1 MAALPAQGSTPYGAA
16 SPYNL
21 ILEHVFSKPL
31 AYDIPLRS
39 MFAINSAS
47 LDHHPAQ
54 QNARQNTQRNAR
66 LSTDHIRS
74 KQDASAAANAEFQSA
89 LLHHIATLPSQPCS
103 LPRAFTVAFLRK
115 CFTSDLALVDFS
127 QALTGID
134 YLKDLDNLRKREL
147 AATLQRIGVDRADIS
162 SLKVPTILAWV
173 QDTEEKEK
181 KVDALYAQLF
191 IGLRRWV
198 RPGSLTSSLMIDG
211 VLISKTR
218 SRPSSPNS
226 PSYPFTNTTAT
237 PFSTLYILPSPP
249 HSPQLG

>member
-1 MAALPAQGSTPYGAA
+1 MAALLTQGQRPPNEAAA

-54 QNARQNTQRNAR
+54 QNAQQNPQQHPQQNPQQDA
-66 LSTDHIRS
+66 DDIRS
-74 KQDASAAANAEFQSA
+74 KQDARAAANADFKSA
-89 LLHHIATLPSQPCS
+89 LLQHIATLPSQPCS
-103 LPRAFTVAFLRK
+103 LPRSFTTAFLRK
-115 CFTSDLALVDFS
+115 CFTSDFALVDFT

-147 AATLQRIGVDRADIS
+147 AATLQRIGVDRAEAS
-162 SLKVPTILAWV
+162 SFKDPAIAAWV
-173 QDTEEKEK
+173 RDTEEKEN
-181 KVDALYAQLF
+181 KVEALYTQLF

-198 RPGSLTSSLMIDG
+198 RPGLL
-211 VLISKTR
+211 
-218 SRPSSPNS
+218 
-226 PSYPFTNTTAT
+226 
-237 PFSTLYILPSPP
+237 
-249 HSPQLG
+249 